1 MKRLM
6 LIVLACIAIAIG
18 SQAQTQED
26 ALQIGDSVWVNPDT
40 THYMTGEE
48 IAPWVYTV
56 KHAIQQVGSVFHPDG
71 VLLHGIISWLHQSAL
86 LTDGT
91 ESAANVPVTTEEVT
105 EEVVAKEV
113 VMEEAAT
120 EKTVVEAATVEEET
134 VVAKETV
141 AEKAATEET
150 VVEAATVEEETVVAK
165 ETVAEKAELQEV
177 IAKEVVPTKEVT
189 PAKEVAAAEEL
200 VPTEEVAVKE
210 EGKAN
215 LPTRLVGRIISSD
228 DKAIE
233 GVVITLANQGF
244 TTTTN
249 ANGEFSL
256 TYLEAT
262 DEEVILEA
270 DGYISDIVL
279 VQLADGELNNMGD
292 VLLQA
297 DFAQEAREEVLLN
310 LSEMDMNDDEGK
322 TQSVSSASSASQD
335 VFNSTVSYAW
345 SNARYRG
352 RGYEQTYEENY
363 IEGLSFNS
371 AERGQFN
378 FSAMGGLNDAT
389 RYKEVVEGIEANNF
403 SFGSLGQ
410 ATNYLQSATNYA
422 QGWKVGLA
430 ATNRN
435 YKGAARATY
444 SSGLLENG
452 WAFTA
457 QLAWRYSPYIDIKG
471 RIGEG
476 ISYSSVGYFFTA
488 EKQWSKDMRLSL
500 ITFGAPTQRG
510 QSSALTQETYD
521 LTNQYNKTSWGYNN
535 YNPYWGYQ
543 DGKVRN
549 SRIVHSYDPTAIAS
563 FDWKIN
569 EENHLKIA
577 AGYHYSFYSN
587 SALTFYN
594 APDPRPDYYRNL
606 PSSLL
611 DGQIDKDGYF
621 IAKDMNGK
629 PLGEVTEGGYI
640 KYPLYYNGTSVGH
653 SVDMDT
659 YKRLTDL
666 WTSRDDK
673 ATQIDW
679 DALYAANYA
688 NNAVNPDGSA
698 RYMVE
703 RRHNDIQE
711 AVANVNYRNTAVD
724 HLTTTVGLELKAS
737 QGIHYKTVDDL
748 LGGNQW
754 IDVDPFAER
763 DIKELAT
770 NIGLTQADIVNVKQ
784 NDLRNPN
791 AAAKTDDKFGYDYRI
806 NMLNAKL
813 WAQNEWSWNEVDL
826 YYALQLTY
834 SSMQRTTDMLN
845 GRAWYLAR
853 LGAPNNYHYYYLADA
868 ADDVLAAGS
877 DFSKLPTRLV
887 GYGHHFVD
895 PAFKLGATYKINGRN
910 QLKINALAETK
921 APLARDAYISPRV
934 HDRAVENIYR
944 HDYARYYAKADG
956 TSWLSEYYGA
966 SQKIVG
972 GDLTYSFN
980 YPLVRGRVTGFYTQ
994 LWNGTELNG
1003 YYDDEARTFVN
1014 QSLTGINRRH
1024 MGIEAAAAVKLGLY
1038 FTLTGALSI
1047 GDYRYTDNA
1056 LATTSAEN
1064 GMALAE
1070 NAQGPIYEL
1079 RDSVL
1084 LKGLHVATGPQ
1095 LNTSLK
1101 LSFFHPKMWFADVT
1115 VSYFDWSYLD
1125 YAPARRMKGLFTGKR
1140 ADGSSVNGWYGD
1152 TYTNAIELD
1161 QDKNPVTDQYGVPV
1175 LKYPYNLL
1183 SEQEMLTSNN
1193 PLHRFLVDVSVGK
1206 LIYLKNRQSISINL
1220 TVNNLL
1226 NNTNFKTGGYQQAR
1240 LPRQTR
1246 QGVADNEN
1254 SVISPNVW
1262 KFPSKYYYAWGTNF
1276 YLNFQYKF

>member
-1 MKRLM
+1 MRKT
-6 LIVLACIAIAIG
+6 LIAILLTFVACIGIN
-18 SQAQTQED
+18 AQT
-26 ALQIGDSVWVNPDT
+26 
-40 THYMTGEE
+40 
-48 IAPWVYTV
+48 
-56 KHAIQQVGSVFHPDG
+56 
-71 VLLHGIISWLHQSAL
+71 
-86 LTDGT
+86 
-91 ESAANVPVTTEEVT
+91 
-105 EEVVAKEV
+105 
-113 VMEEAAT
+113 
-120 EKTVVEAATVEEET
+120 
-134 VVAKETV
+134 
-141 AEKAATEET
+141 
-150 VVEAATVEEETVVAK
+150 
-165 ETVAEKAELQEV
+165 
-177 IAKEVVPTKEVT
+177 
-189 PAKEVAAAEEL
+189 
-200 VPTEEVAVKE
+200 
-210 EGKAN
+210 
-215 LPTRLVGRIISSD
+215 RLIGRIISAE
-228 DKAIE
+228 KQAIE
-233 GVVITLANQGF
+233 GATITLANQGIS
-244 TTTTN
+244 TTTN
-249 ANGEFSL
+249 VEGQFSL
-256 TYLEAT
+256 TYLEPI
-262 DEEVILEA
+262 DEEVIIEA
-270 DGYISDIVL
+270 QGYMSDIILAQLTENQTTDLGDIVL
-279 VQLADGELNNMGD
+279 QIDIIA
-292 VLLQA
+292 
-297 DFAQEAREEVLLN
+297 EAKEEVLLN
-310 LSEMDMNDDEGK
+310 LTEMDLNDDEGK
-322 TQSVSSASSASQD
+322 SQAISSASSASQD
-335 VFNSTVSYAW
+335 VFNSTVSFAW

-352 RGYEQTYEENY
+352 RGYEQTYEANY

-403 SFGSLGQ
+403 TFGTIGQ

-430 ATNRN
+430 GTNRN

-444 SSGLLENG
+444 SSGLMENG
-452 WAFTA
+452 WAFAA
-457 QLAWRYSPYIDIKG
+457 QVAWRYTPYIDVKG
-471 RIGEG
+471 QIGEG
-476 ISYSSVGYFFTA
+476 ISYSSVGYFLTA

-500 ITFGAPTQRG
+500 ITFGAPTRRG
-510 QSSALTQETYD
+510 QSAALTQETYD
-521 LTNQYNKTSWGYNN
+521 LTNQYNKTTWGHNN

-569 EENHLKIA
+569 EENHLKVA

-606 PSSLL
+606 PSALF
-611 DGQIDKDGYF
+611 DGQIDKEGYF
-621 IAKDMNGK
+621 IDKDFSGK
-629 PLGEVTEGGYI
+629 ELGKGGYI
-640 KYPLYYNGTSVGH
+640 NNTFVGA
-653 SVDMDT
+653 SVDPNT
-659 YKRLTDL
+659 YMALTDL

-688 NNAVNPDGSA
+688 NNVNNPDGSA

-711 AVANVNYRNTAVD
+711 AVANANYRNTSVE

-737 QGIHYKTVDDL
+737 QGIHYKSVDDL

-754 IDVDPFAER
+754 VDVDPFAER

-770 NIGLTQADIVNVKQ
+770 NIGLTQTDIENVKQ

-791 AAAKTDDKFGYDYRI
+791 AKITEKGKFGYDYRI
-806 NMLNAKL
+806 NMMNAKL
-813 WAQNEWSWNEVDL
+813 WAQNEWSWNTVDL
-826 YYALQLTY
+826 YYALQLSY
-834 SSMQRTTDMLN
+834 SAMQRTTNMLN

-853 LGAPNNYHYYYLADA
+853 LNPDDATYYLANEA
-868 ADDVLAAGS
+868 NAVLNQQT
-877 DFSKLPTRLV
+877 LPNTLV
-887 GYGHHFVD
+887 GYAHHFVD
-895 PAFKLGATYKINGRN
+895 PAFKLGATYKIDGRN
-910 QLKINALAETK
+910 SLKINALAETK

-934 HDRAVENIYR
+934 HDRAVETIYR
-944 HDYARYYAKADG
+944 HDYARYYAQYYG
-956 TSWLSEYYGA
+956 TSWLQEYFGA

-980 YPLVRGRVTGFYTQ
+980 YPIVRGRITGFFTQ
-994 LWNGTELNG
+994 FWNGTELNG
-1003 YYDDEARTFVN
+1003 YYDDESRTFVN

-1047 GDYRYTDNA
+1047 GDYRYTSNA
-1056 LATTSAEN
+1056 MAITSAEN

-1070 NAQGPIYEL
+1070 NANGPIYEL

-1084 LKGLHVATGPQ
+1084 LKGLRVATGPQ
-1095 LNTSLK
+1095 VNSSLK
-1101 LSFFHPKMWFADVT
+1101 LSFFHPDMWFADIT
-1115 VSYFDWSYLD
+1115 VNYFDWSYLD
-1125 YAPARRMKGLFTGKR
+1125 YAPARRMKGLFTGER
-1140 ADGSSVNGWYGD
+1140 ADGSKVNGWYGD
-1152 TYTNAIELD
+1152 NYTNAIEKDD
-1161 QDKNPVTDQYGVPV
+1161 QGNILYDQYGVPT
-1175 LKYPYNLL
+1175 LKYPYNIL
-1183 SEQEMLTSNN
+1183 SNQETLTANN

-1226 NNTNFKTGGYQQAR
+1226 NNTHFKTGGYQQAR

-1262 KFPSKYYYAWGTNF
+1262 KFPAKYYYAWGTNF

>member
-1 MKRLM
+1 MKRTM
-6 LIVLACIAIAIG
+6 LIVLACMAMTMTT
-18 SQAQTQED
+18 QAQTQSNTLEV
-26 ALQIGDSVWVNPDT
+26 GDSVWVNPDT
-40 THYMTGEE
+40 THYMTGEQ
-48 IAPWVYTV
+48 ISPWVYKV
-56 KHAIQQVGSVFHPDG
+56 NHAIEQIGSLFHPDG
-71 VLLHGIISWLHQSAL
+71 VLLHGIKSWVHKHAL
-86 LTDGT
+86 
-91 ESAANVPVTTEEVT
+91 VPTQPTQ
-105 EEVVAKEV
+105 EVVEQQPAQEGVEQQPTQEGVEQQPTQEV
-113 VMEEAAT
+113 VEQQPTQEG
-120 EKTVVEAATVEEET
+120 VEQQPT
-134 VVAKETV
+134 
-141 AEKAATEET
+141 
-150 VVEAATVEEETVVAK
+150 
-165 ETVAEKAELQEV
+165 QEV
-177 IAKEVVPTKEVT
+177 IEQQSKQEGVEQQPTQEVIKQQPTQEGV
-189 PAKEVAAAEEL
+189 EQQL
-200 VPTEEVAVKE
+200 VQETTAQ
-210 EGKAN
+210 
-215 LPTRLVGRIISSD
+215 PTRLVGRVLSNNNE
-228 DKAIE
+228 AIK
-233 GVVITLANQGF
+233 GATITLANQGY

-249 ANGEFSL
+249 DNGEFSL
-256 TYLEAT
+256 TYLEPI

-270 DGYISDIVL
+270 NGYMSDIVL
-279 VQLADGELNNMGD
+279 VILEDGQLNNLGE
-292 VLLQA
+292 VLLQT
-297 DFAQEAREEVLLN
+297 DLMQEVKEEVLLN
-310 LSEMDMNDDEGK
+310 LTEMELNDDEGK
-322 TQSVSSASSASQD
+322 SQSVSSASSASQD
-335 VFNSTVSYAW
+335 VFNSTVSFAW

-352 RGYEQTYEENY
+352 RGYDQTYEQNY
-363 IEGLSFNS
+363 IQGLSFNA

-403 SFGSLGQ
+403 SFGSVGQ

-430 ATNRN
+430 GTNRN

-452 WAFTA
+452 WAFAA
-457 QLAWRYSPYIDIKG
+457 QLAWRYSPYIDVKG
-471 RIGEG
+471 EIGEG
-476 ISYSSVGYFFTA
+476 ITYSSIGYFFTA
-488 EKQWSKDMRLSL
+488 EKKWNNDMRLSL
-500 ITFGAPTQRG
+500 ITFGAPTMRG
-510 QSSALTQETYD
+510 QSAAITQETYD
-521 LTNQYNKTSWGYNN
+521 LTNQYNKTSWGHNN

-543 DGKVRN
+543 DGKMRN

-563 FDWKIN
+563 FEWKIN
-569 EENHLKIA
+569 DENHLKVA

-629 PLGEVTEGGYI
+629 PLGEVVAGGYI

-653 SVDMDT
+653 SIDYDT
-659 YKRLTDL
+659 YATLTDL

-688 NNAVNPDGSA
+688 NNAINPDASA
-698 RYMVE
+698 RYIVE

-711 AVANVNYRNTAVD
+711 GVANVNYRNTSVK
-724 HLTTTVGLELKAS
+724 HLTTTVGLEIKAS

-754 IDVDPFAER
+754 IDVDAFAER

-770 NIGLTQADIVNVKQ
+770 NIGLTQEEIANVKQ

-791 AAAKTDDKFGYDYRI
+791 AVITKGGRFGYDYRI
-806 NMLNAKL
+806 NMVNAKL
-813 WAQNEWSWNEVDL
+813 WAQNEWSWNMLDL
-826 YYALQLTY
+826 YYALQISY
-834 SSMQRTTDMLN
+834 SSMQRTTNMLN
-845 GRAWYLAR
+845 GRAWYLAK
-853 LGAPNNYHYYYLADA
+853 LNPVHAPYYVADNA
-868 ADDVLAAGS
+868 ETLLNDPQQ
-877 DFSKLPTRLV
+877 LPTTLA
-887 GYGHHFVD
+887 GYTHHFVD
-895 PAFKLGATYKINGRN
+895 PAIKVGLNYKIDGRN
-910 QLKINALAETK
+910 HIKVNAIAETK

-944 HDYARYYAKADG
+944 HDYALYYAKQYG
-956 TSWLSEYYGA
+956 TSWLEEYYGA
-966 SQKIVG
+966 SQKMVSA
-972 GDLTYSFN
+972 DLTYAFN
-980 YPLVRGRVTGFYTQ
+980 YPLVRGRITGFFTQ
-994 LWNGTELNG
+994 FWNGTELNG
-1003 YYDDEARTFVN
+1003 YYDDETRTFVN

-1024 MGIEAAAAVKLGLY
+1024 VGIEAAAAVKLGMY

-1047 GDYRYTDNA
+1047 GDYRYTSNA
-1056 LATTSAEN
+1056 MATTSAEN

-1070 NAQGPIYEL
+1070 NLQGPVYEL

-1084 LKGLHVATGPQ
+1084 LNGLRVATGPQ
-1095 LNTSLK
+1095 LNSSLK

-1125 YAPARRMKGLFTGKR
+1125 YAPARRMKGLFTGTR

-1152 TYTNAIELD
+1152 TNTDAIMKDEN
-1161 QDKNPVTDQYGVPV
+1161 KNIIYDAYGVPQ
-1175 LKYPYNLL
+1175 LKYPYSLMA
-1183 SEQEMLTSNN
+1183 EQEVLTATN
-1193 PLHRFLVDVSVGK
+1193 PLNRFLVDVSIGK

-1240 LPRQTR
+1240 LPRQTV
-1246 QGVADNEN
+1246 QGADDNKN
-1254 SVISPNVW
+1254 SVISPNAW

-1276 YLNFQYKF
+1276 YLNIQYKF

>member
-1 MKRLM
+1 MRKT
-6 LIVLACIAIAIG
+6 LIAILLTFVACIGIN
-18 SQAQTQED
+18 AQT
-26 ALQIGDSVWVNPDT
+26 
-40 THYMTGEE
+40 
-48 IAPWVYTV
+48 
-56 KHAIQQVGSVFHPDG
+56 
-71 VLLHGIISWLHQSAL
+71 
-86 LTDGT
+86 
-91 ESAANVPVTTEEVT
+91 
-105 EEVVAKEV
+105 
-113 VMEEAAT
+113 
-120 EKTVVEAATVEEET
+120 
-134 VVAKETV
+134 
-141 AEKAATEET
+141 
-150 VVEAATVEEETVVAK
+150 
-165 ETVAEKAELQEV
+165 
-177 IAKEVVPTKEVT
+177 
-189 PAKEVAAAEEL
+189 
-200 VPTEEVAVKE
+200 
-210 EGKAN
+210 
-215 LPTRLVGRIISSD
+215 RLIGRIISAE
-228 DKAIE
+228 KQAIE
-233 GVVITLANQGF
+233 GATITLANQGIS
-244 TTTTN
+244 TTTN
-249 ANGEFSL
+249 VEGQFSL
-256 TYLEAT
+256 TYLEPI
-262 DEEVILEA
+262 DEEVIIEA
-270 DGYISDIVL
+270 QGYMSDIILAQLTENQTTDLGDIVL
-279 VQLADGELNNMGD
+279 QIDIIA
-292 VLLQA
+292 
-297 DFAQEAREEVLLN
+297 EAKEEVLLN
-310 LSEMDMNDDEGK
+310 LTEMDLNDDEGK
-322 TQSVSSASSASQD
+322 SQAISSASSASQD
-335 VFNSTVSYAW
+335 VFNSTVSFAW

-352 RGYEQTYEENY
+352 RGYEQTYEANY

-403 SFGSLGQ
+403 TFGTIGQ

-430 ATNRN
+430 GTNRN

-444 SSGLLENG
+444 SSGLMENG
-452 WAFTA
+452 WAFAA
-457 QLAWRYSPYIDIKG
+457 QVAWRYTPYIDIKG
-471 RIGEG
+471 QIGEG
-476 ISYSSVGYFFTA
+476 ISYSSVGYFLTA

-500 ITFGAPTQRG
+500 ITFGAPTRRG
-510 QSSALTQETYD
+510 QSAALTQETYD
-521 LTNQYNKTSWGYNN
+521 LTNQYNKTSWGHNN

-569 EENHLKIA
+569 EENHLKVA

-606 PSSLL
+606 PSALF
-611 DGQIDKDGYF
+611 DGQIDKEGYF
-621 IAKDMNGK
+621 IDKDFNGK
-629 PLGEVTEGGYI
+629 ELGKGGYI
-640 KYPLYYNGTSVGH
+640 NNTFVGA
-653 SVDMDT
+653 SVDPNT
-659 YKRLTDL
+659 YMALTDL

-688 NNAVNPDGSA
+688 NNVNNPDGSA

-711 AVANVNYRNTAVD
+711 AVANANYRNTSIE

-737 QGIHYKTVDDL
+737 QGIHYKSVDDL

-754 IDVDPFAER
+754 VDVDPFAER

-770 NIGLTQADIVNVKQ
+770 NIGLTQTDIENVKQ

-791 AAAKTDDKFGYDYRI
+791 AKITEKGKFGYDYRI
-806 NMLNAKL
+806 NMMNAKL
-813 WAQNEWSWNEVDL
+813 WAQNEWSWNTVDL
-826 YYALQLTY
+826 YYALQLSY
-834 SSMQRTTDMLN
+834 SAMQRTTNMLN

-853 LGAPNNYHYYYLADA
+853 LNPDDATYYLANEA
-868 ADDVLAAGS
+868 NAVLNQQT
-877 DFSKLPTRLV
+877 LPNTLV
-887 GYGHHFVD
+887 GYAHHFVD
-895 PAFKLGATYKINGRN
+895 PAFKLGATYKIDGRN
-910 QLKINALAETK
+910 SLKINALAETK

-934 HDRAVENIYR
+934 HDRAVETIYR
-944 HDYARYYAKADG
+944 HDYARYYAQYYG
-956 TSWLSEYYGA
+956 TSWLQEYFGA

-980 YPLVRGRVTGFYTQ
+980 YPIVRGRITGFFTQ
-994 LWNGTELNG
+994 FWNGTELNG
-1003 YYDDEARTFVN
+1003 YYDDESRTFVN

-1047 GDYRYTDNA
+1047 GDYRYTSNA
-1056 LATTSAEN
+1056 MAITSAEN

-1070 NAQGPIYEL
+1070 NANGPIYEL

-1084 LKGLHVATGPQ
+1084 LKGLRVATGPQ
-1095 LNTSLK
+1095 VNSSLK
-1101 LSFFHPKMWFADVT
+1101 LSFFHPDMWFADIT
-1115 VSYFDWSYLD
+1115 VNYFDWSYLD
-1125 YAPARRMKGLFTGKR
+1125 YAPARRMKGLFTGER
-1140 ADGSSVNGWYGD
+1140 ADGSKVNGWYGD
-1152 TYTNAIELD
+1152 NYTNAIEKDD
-1161 QDKNPVTDQYGVPV
+1161 QGNILYDQYGVPT
-1175 LKYPYNLL
+1175 LKYPYSIL
-1183 SEQEMLTSNN
+1183 SNQETLTANN

-1226 NNTNFKTGGYQQAR
+1226 NNTHFKTGGYQQAR

-1262 KFPSKYYYAWGTNF
+1262 KFPAKYYYAWGTNF